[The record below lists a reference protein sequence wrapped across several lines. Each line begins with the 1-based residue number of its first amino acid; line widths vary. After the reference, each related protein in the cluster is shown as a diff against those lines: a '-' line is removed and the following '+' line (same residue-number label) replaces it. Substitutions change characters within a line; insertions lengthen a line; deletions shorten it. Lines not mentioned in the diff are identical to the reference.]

1 VRGTIAE
8 SAMSLLHP
16 LNHHSVKESSVKHA
30 NVYHYDAI
38 SHFFHWSIVTLLV
51 IQYFSGWVISP
62 FGFNASPSLAMMW
75 HATIG
80 SLLFILLIAS
90 IVWSIFRPYLVKKP
104 FPYTSHTS
112 KVINVIIYA
121 LALALPVTGWLQASI
136 QGWTIRFAGL
146 IPLPSIMIQG
156 LNSFALAQWHLIFS
170 ALLLLMIAVHI
181 VHLLYSQWMNYLEN
195 NQHSIR

>member
-1 VRGTIAE
+1 MRGTILE

-16 LNHHSVKESSVKHA
+16 LNHHSANELSIKHY
-30 NVYHYDAI
+30 NVYRYDAV
-38 SHFFHWSIVTLLV
+38 SHFLHWCIVTLLV
-51 IQYFSGWVISP
+51 IQYFSGWIISP
-62 FGFNASPSLAMMW
+62 FGFNALPSLIMMW

-80 SLLFILLIAS
+80 SLLFTLLVAS

-104 FPYTSHTS
+104 FPYTSLSS
-112 KVINVIIYA
+112 KVINIIIYA

-136 QGWTIRFAGL
+136 QGWTVKFAGF

-156 LNSFALAQWHLIFS
+156 LNSFALARWHLIFS

-181 VHLLYSQWMNYLEN
+181 VHFLYSQWMNFLEN
-195 NQHSIR
+195 NQHAIK